1 MLPPATSQSL
11 IKAAGKPGRFSR
23 TETGTCRADDRPECV
38 CIHCRPPSRTVQ
50 NLQDVQG
57 STQISPIC
65 ISAFRKQSQEVDPPT
80 PASRCMEQCQYGGM
94 GGGGRGWKRG
104 KGFYAAFNCST
115 ASPAGYQAPFSLIKR
130 AGKQKAIILCIIS
143 GAKRQ
148 FMLFYYFCGGSGGGD
163 GGRGGMSLSTYEKN
177 NNPLSAAHSVLLS
190 LRSYLS
196 LRVQI
201 VSFLQLLVVIRVSP
215 CKSTTNQTKPSDFS
229 RQEVLNLTTTLL
241 MVLSLCLQL
250 IMCSGCL
257 PNRTSPWPDG
267 SARMAFPRVCGIR
280 SPPRPSVPCRACFPI
295 PLRSCLNWWRES
307 CEWFSTSIRTGRS
320 CVQC

>member
-1 MLPPATSQSL
+1 MHPLPASVQN
-11 IKAAGKPGRFSR
+11 
-23 TETGTCRADDRPECV
+23 RPEPSG
-38 CIHCRPPSRTVQ
+38 RPGVNS
-50 NLQDVQG
+50 D
-57 STQISPIC
+57 PIC

-80 PASRCMEQCQYGGM
+80 PASRCMEQCQYGGV

-148 FMLFYYFCGGSGGGD
+148 FMPFYYFCGGSGGG
-163 GGRGGMSLSTYEKN
+163 GGLGGVSLSTYEKN
-177 NNPLSAAHSVLLS
+177 NNPLSAAHSVLS

-201 VSFLQLLVVIRVSP
+201 VSFLQLLFVIRVSQ

-241 MVLSLCLQL
+241 TVLSLCLQL
-250 IMCSGCL
+250 IMRSGCL

-295 PLRSCLNWWRES
+295 PLRSCLNWLRER
-307 CEWFSTSIRTGRS
+307 CEWFSTIIRTGRS
-320 CVQC
+320 CIQC